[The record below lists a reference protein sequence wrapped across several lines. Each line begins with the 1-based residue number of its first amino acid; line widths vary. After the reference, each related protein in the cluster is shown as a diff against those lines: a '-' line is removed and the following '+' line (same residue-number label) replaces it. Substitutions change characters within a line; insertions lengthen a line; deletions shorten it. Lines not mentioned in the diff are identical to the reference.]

1 MKPSIKLV
9 ALDMDGTLLDSSK
22 QPPKDFTGWVRNH
35 PQIQTVLASGR
46 QYETLRRQFPEL
58 EDSLAFIADNGSFVF
73 RKGEMIFSDEMNRE
87 GVLAFLKAME
97 ALPQAHLILCGANS
111 AYMLHG
117 PEIVESNAHIY
128 YKKLE
133 FVEDLRDCLT
143 KDCIG
148 KIAVFVD
155 DHRAEAVYRAFP
167 AMDDAF
173 KAMLSGDSWVD
184 VSNKTVGKGA
194 AVEHLQQTLGITPDN
209 CMAFGDYLNDCEL
222 LASCTESYAMG
233 NAHPDLKA
241 MARYITDTND
251 NDGVMKILRRL

>member
-1 MKPSIKLV
+1 MNTEIKLV
-9 ALDMDGTLLDSSK
+9 ALDMDGTLLDSQK
-22 QPPKDFTGWVRNH
+22 QPPKDFSQWVKLH

-73 RKGEMIFSDEMNRE
+73 RKGEMIFSDEMNHE

-97 ALPQAHLILCGANS
+97 ALPEAHLILCGAVS
-111 AYMLHG
+111 AYMLHDS
-117 PEIVESNAHIY
+117 EIVESNAHIY
-128 YKKLE
+128 YKKLQ
-133 FVEDLRDCLT
+133 FVDDLRVCIQ

-155 DHRAEAVYRAFP
+155 DHRAETVYHAFP
-167 AMDDAF
+167 EMDAAF

-233 NAHPDLKA
+233 NAHPELKA
-241 MARYITDTND
+241 MAKHITDTND
-251 NDGVMKILRRL
+251 NDGVMKVLRKL